1 VADLKRRPVAEQ
13 TEAANEQHYEVP
25 TDFYLL
31 CLGKH
36 LKYRCARLRGS
47 RVGAAVGT
55 DATPRPAP
63 NSSCLYKDLSPRCG
77 LDAAEAAMLALYCE
91 RAQLAEGQR
100 VLELG
105 CGWGSLSL
113 FMAARY
119 PGSTFVSVSNS
130 RTQKEFIDARA
141 AERGIKNLTIVT
153 ANMGVEGAEEFDPPQ
168 AGSYDRICSVEMF
181 EHMKNYSK
189 LMRRCARWLRPG
201 GALFIHIF
209 VHREWPYHFE
219 VRGEDDFLA
228 RYFFTGGTM
237 PSENLLLYF
246 QEGGLGI
253 EQQWRVNG
261 THYGLTSEDWLKNL
275 DKNTRQALPILE
287 KTYGKAQR
295 VRWLVRWRLFFL
307 SCAEL
312 FAYNG
317 GEEWF
322 VAHYLFRKASTS
334 DIK

>member
-1 VADLKRRPVAEQ
+1 
-13 TEAANEQHYEVP
+13 
-25 TDFYLL
+25 
-31 CLGKH
+31 
-36 LKYRCARLRGS
+36 
-47 RVGAAVGT
+47 
-55 DATPRPAP
+55 
-63 NSSCLYKDLSPRCG
+63 
-77 LDAAEAAMLALYCE
+77 MLTLYCE

-119 PGSTFVSVSNS
+119 PKSSFVSVSNS

-153 ANMGVEGAEEFDPPQ
+153 ANMGVEGPEEFSPPQ
-168 AGSYDRICSVEMF
+168 AGSYDRIVSVEMF

-261 THYGLTSEDWLKNL
+261 VHYGLTSEDWLKNL
-275 DKNTRQALPILE
+275 DKNTRAALPILE

-295 VRWLVRWRLFFL
+295 IRWLVRWRLFFL
-307 SCAEL
+307 ACAEL

-322 VAHYLFRKASTS
+322 VAHYLFRKASDSSS
-334 DIK
+334 DK